1 MKICEQL
8 KTYRKKMNLSQDDL
22 AVIVYVSRQTISNW
36 ETGKSYA
43 DLKSLL
49 LMSDY
54 FDVSLDELV
63 KGDLQMMKE
72 RVDATT
78 LNHYSLGMVVGFVV
92 MIFGAVFYI
101 KTQKNIGMVM
111 TILGG
116 IIMFYS
122 AIKAEKI
129 KKKLDIQTYSEIMAY
144 MEGKEVVR
152 SKRMCSILSVILKI
166 VLSTMV
172 TLMIVYLA
180 LFLF

>member
-1 MKICEQL
+1 
-8 KTYRKKMNLSQDDL
+8 MNLSQDDL
-22 AVIVYVSRQTISNW
+22 AEIVYVSRQTISNW
-36 ETGKSYA
+36 ETGKSYP

-72 RVDATT
+72 RVDATI

-111 TILGG
+111 TILGASSCF
-116 IIMFYS
+116 IQQLKLRKSRKSWIFKL
-122 AIKAEKI
+122 IQRLWLTWKEK
-129 KKKLDIQTYSEIMAY
+129 KSF
-144 MEGKEVVR
+144 VV
-152 SKRMCSILSVILKI
+152 KGC
-166 VLSTMV
+166 VL
-172 TLMIVYLA
+172 
-180 LFLF
+180 F

>member
-36 ETGKSYA
+36 ETGKSYP

-72 RVDATT
+72 RVDATI

-101 KTQKNIGMVM
+101 KTQKNIGMV
-111 TILGG
+111 
-116 IIMFYS
+116 
-122 AIKAEKI
+122 
-129 KKKLDIQTYSEIMAY
+129 
-144 MEGKEVVR
+144 
-152 SKRMCSILSVILKI
+152 
-166 VLSTMV
+166 
-172 TLMIVYLA
+172 
-180 LFLF
+180 

>member
-36 ETGKSYA
+36 ETGKSYP

-49 LMSDY
+49 LLSDY

-72 RVDATT
+72 RADATT
-78 LNHYSLGMVVGFVV
+78 VNHYSLGMVVRFVV
-92 MIFGAVFYI
+92 MIFGAVFYT

-129 KKKLDIQTYSEIMAY
+129 KKKLDIQTFSEIMAY

-152 SKRMCSILSVILKI
+152 SKRMLSILSVVLKI

>member
-1 MKICEQL
+1 
-8 KTYRKKMNLSQDDL
+8 
-22 AVIVYVSRQTISNW
+22 
-36 ETGKSYA
+36 
-43 DLKSLL
+43 
-49 LMSDY
+49 
-54 FDVSLDELV
+54 
-63 KGDLQMMKE
+63 
-72 RVDATT
+72 
-78 LNHYSLGMVVGFVV
+78 
-92 MIFGAVFYI
+92 
-101 KTQKNIGMVM
+101 M

-152 SKRMCSILSVILKI
+152 SKRMRSILSVVLKI